1 MDIGFFYKKK
11 DLCKKKNIIISN
23 KVKKN
28 DEYHIL
34 INHLL
39 SKKKI
44 DVIQHNFL
52 LEFYKRNGSLTKINE
67 FINITNN
74 IIFKD
79 KNLILIKKIF
89 SQFSLK
95 ISNKKLLFN
104 IKYIIKSSINDNKI
118 NYTKN
123 QQTAL
128 KKILKFL
135 YNTEKTYG
143 LYGYAGTGK
152 TTLIVEL
159 VYFLIDN
166 SYINSIAFTAPT
178 NKAVNII
185 KAKFSNKI
193 KQLIKNKIPDMYDD
207 EFSFED
213 NLRVINKLGF
223 NIQFMTIHRLLNFK
237 NDYDMSGELIFIKGI
252 SSKIVSYD
260 LIIVDESS
268 MISMQMISY
277 IFEDINNNK
286 ILFVG
291 DPAQLPPVNEKN
303 SMIFGKNNDDFDLPK
318 YYEFMKHDNYDENG
332 FYTEEIDKKKL
343 KKKFD
348 KIKNKIIN
356 QNSYTL
362 KKVIRTKINNI
373 LGLSNEIRNWV
384 LNKIQIPIIKK
395 YKGESLYVY
404 KKNKNLS
411 KCKWM
416 NKYINNILKK
426 NNNVNNIILAWTN
439 RQCNIYNNYIR
450 KKIFNN
456 TSTNK
461 YNIGELLIL
470 NDFYNINEDESDST
484 FYTSE
489 QIKVLSIS
497 EIIKATSV
505 FNIKFNKSSKSIKY
519 IIPIKKKLND
529 LINVINKNINRNY
542 FTWKMTVSKI
552 NNNFINKK
560 NSNTYN
566 IYVIMDK
573 SMLIYKKDKEYV
585 TNKIKLF
592 RKYLYNTYKE
602 NINQLDKIIIKPLWE
617 KFNKIFVEPFANV
630 NYGYCTTIHKS
641 QGSTYEYVYIDIDD
655 ITDNNK
661 INEMK
666 RCLYTACT
674 RGAYELNLLI

>member
-1 MDIGFFYKKK
+1 MDISLFYKKK
-11 DLCKKKNIIISN
+11 DLCKKKKIIIPN
-23 KVKKN
+23 KIKKN
-28 DEYHIL
+28 DEYNIL
-34 INHLL
+34 INNLL

-44 DVIQHNFL
+44 DPIQHNFL
-52 LEFYKRNGSLTKINE
+52 LEFYKKKGSLTKINK
-67 FINITNN
+67 FINIMNN

-95 ISNKKLLFN
+95 ISNKKLLFK
-104 IKYIIKSSINDNKI
+104 IKYIINSSINDNNI
-118 NYTKN
+118 NYTEN
-123 QQTAL
+123 QKSAL
-128 KKILKFL
+128 KKLLKFL
-135 YNTEKTYG
+135 YNTEQTYS
-143 LYGYAGTGK
+143 LNGYAGTGK

-159 VYFLIDN
+159 AYFLIDN

-193 KQLIKNKIPDMYDD
+193 KQLIKNKIPDMYNT

-213 NLRVINKLGF
+213 NLRLINKLGY

-237 NDYDMSGELIFIKGI
+237 NDYDMSGSLIFVKGM
-252 SSKIVSYD
+252 SSKINSYD
-260 LIIVDESS
+260 LIIIDESS

-303 SMIFGKNNDDFDLPK
+303 SMIFGKNNNDFDLQK
-318 YYEFMKHDNYDENG
+318 YYEYMKHDNYDENG

-356 QNSYTL
+356 QGSYTL
-362 KKVIRTKINNI
+362 KKIIRTNMNNI
-373 LGLSNEIRNWV
+373 LGLSNEIRSWV
-384 LNKIQIPIIKK
+384 LDKIQTPIIKK
-395 YKGESLYVY
+395 YTGESLYVF

-411 KCKWM
+411 KCKWI

-426 NNNVNNIILAWTN
+426 NNDVNNIILAWTN
-439 RQCNIYNNYIR
+439 KQCNTYNNFIR

-456 TSTNK
+456 TCINK

-470 NDFYNINEDESDST
+470 NDFYNISENDNEST

-489 QIKVLSIS
+489 QIKVLSICK
-497 EIIKATSV
+497 IIKATSV
-505 FNIKFNKSSKSIKY
+505 FHIKLRKSTKSIKC
-519 IIPIKKKLND
+519 IIPIEKKLKD
-529 LINVINKNINRNY
+529 LINLINKHTTRKY
-542 FTWKMTVSKI
+542 FTWKMSVSKI
-552 NNNFINKK
+552 KNNLINKK
-560 NSNTYN
+560 IDQTYN

-573 SMLIYKKDKEYV
+573 SILIYKKDKEFV
-585 TNKIKLF
+585 MNKIKLF

-617 KFNKIFVEPFANV
+617 QFNKIFIEPFANV

-661 INEMK
+661 LNEMK